1 MYRGLRF
8 GPIPIHQLVEND
20 VDRVIQHAAF
30 IISLTPEGPMFFVN
44 PDPRLN
50 VLAVIGPGIGTPL
63 KRFFERA
70 LLLEVGLGV
79 SRPYHESNIRRKA
92 KKGGPKSIPERRKW
106 FHLTVE
112 QYTQVAP
119 IIFSCLQEI
128 TNQKVANWKCN
139 HEHPFFI
146 PTSRHYFSRRQKTLF
161 TEDGYKPWPRGTR
174 FAVSLEDRFLLSD
187 IYWAEKHNPDLRRRL
202 KGLAKFID
210 LRLNFSGAK
219 KTKSRPRK
227 EFRELKRFV
236 QIAGMLEKRNLP
248 ARHIV
253 DLLDFLPL
261 KNGHSRSLY
270 YYEISH
276 LLGYTGEELR
286 EEKFV
291 HQALTNP
298 RHRLSGVDLRI
309 TTGLSRR
316 DHIVF
321 EIFTNLPVGEEITAN
336 APIPK

>member
-1 MYRGLRF
+1 MRQNFRF
-8 GPIPIHQLVEND
+8 GPIPLHQLVEND
-20 VDRVIQHAAF
+20 VNRVIQYASIVVF
-30 IISLTPEGPMFFVN
+30 LSPEGPMSFIN

-50 VLAVIGPGIGTPL
+50 VFAVIGPGTGTPL
-63 KRFFERA
+63 KRFFKRA
-70 LLLEVGLGV
+70 LLLEVGIGV
-79 SRPYHESNIRRKA
+79 SRPYHESNTGRKA
-92 KKGGPKSIPERRKW
+92 KKGVPKSIPRRRKW
-106 FHLTVE
+106 FHLTTE
-112 QYTQVAP
+112 QYVQVAP
-119 IIFSCLQEI
+119 IIFPHLQEI

-139 HEHPFFI
+139 HEKPFFI

-161 TEDGYKPWPRGTR
+161 TEEGHKTWPRGTR

-210 LRLNFSGAK
+210 LRLNFSGTK
-219 KTKSRPRK
+219 KPKSRPRK

-236 QIAGMLEKRNLP
+236 QVAGILEKRNLP

-261 KNGHSRSLY
+261 KNGRSRSLY
-270 YYEISH
+270 YHEISN

-291 HQALTNP
+291 RQVLANP
-298 RHRLSGVDLRI
+298 RQRLNSIELRI
-309 TTGLSRR
+309 TTGLSCR

-321 EIFTNLPVGEEITAN
+321 EISTNLPVGEEISLA

>member
-1 MYRGLRF
+1 MRQTFRF
-8 GPIPIHQLVEND
+8 GPIPLHQLVEND
-20 VDRVIQHAAF
+20 VNRVIRHASM
-30 IISLTPEGPMFFVN
+30 IISLTPEGSMSFIN

-70 LLLEVGLGV
+70 LLLEMGLGV
-79 SRPYHESNIRRKA
+79 SRPYHESKTGKRVKQE
-92 KKGGPKSIPERRKW
+92 GPKGIPERRKW
-106 FHLTVE
+106 FHLTAE
-112 QYTQVAP
+112 QYTQVAS

-139 HEHPFFI
+139 HENPFFI
-146 PTSRHYFSRRQKTLF
+146 PTSHHYFSRHQKTLF
-161 TEDGYKPWPRGTR
+161 TEEGYKPWPRGTR

-210 LRLNFSGAK
+210 LRLNFSGTK

-236 QIAGMLEKRNLP
+236 QVAGMLEKRNLP

-270 YYEISH
+270 YYEISN

-291 HQALTNP
+291 HQVLANP
-298 RHRLSGVDLRI
+298 RQRLNGIKLRI
-309 TTGLSRR
+309 TTGLSCR

-321 EIFTNLPVGEEITAN
+321 EISTNLPAGEEIPLS

>member
-1 MYRGLRF
+1 MKKI
-8 GPIPIHQLVEND
+8 GPIPLEQLVKDD
-20 VDRVIQHAAF
+20 VNRVIQHASI
-30 IISLTPEGPMFFVN
+30 IISLTPEGPMIFAN
-44 PDPRLN
+44 PKPTLN
-50 VLAVIGPGIGTPL
+50 VLAVIGPGIGTPF

-70 LLLEVGLGV
+70 LLLEVGIGV
-79 SRPYHESNIRRKA
+79 GRPYHEA
-92 KKGGPKSIPERRKW
+92 KSSIEKTSSGKPKSIPKRRKW
-106 FHLTVE
+106 FRLTE
-112 QYTQVAP
+112 QQYIQVASW
-119 IIFSCLQEI
+119 IFPCLQEI

-139 HEHPFFI
+139 HESPFFI
-146 PTSRHYFSRRQKTLF
+146 PTSRHYFSRHQKTLF
-161 TEDGYKPWPRGTR
+161 IEEGYKSWPRGTR

-236 QIAGMLEKRNLP
+236 QVAGILEKRNLP
-248 ARHIV
+248 VRHIV

-261 KNGHSRSLY
+261 KNGRSRSLY

-276 LLGYTGEELR
+276 LLGYTGEEFR

-291 HQALTNP
+291 HQALANP
-298 RHRLSGVDLRI
+298 SQRLNGIKLRI
-309 TTGLSRR
+309 TTGLSCR

-321 EIFTNLPVGEEITAN
+321 EISTNLPVGEEMPLP
-336 APIPK
+336 APVPK